1 MMSSSPSALA
11 AAAPLPDTHTVTSFD
26 GTSIAYDLYD
36 HASGSLVLVIP
47 GFWRFRRHPSMTR
60 FAAQLNA
67 LGYRAAVMDPRGHGD
82 SGGVY
87 GFNRHE
93 HHDAFAVAADLL
105 HRLPIESLTLV
116 GLSYGGAIAV
126 STAARHDLPVKSL
139 LLISPV
145 ADFRMIQPKINILTF
160 HNHIAWSQALHKPR
174 FDWRMRRSEKLR
186 ALDDIGRVHAPLC
199 LVHVKNDWL
208 VSHAHS
214 VALYEAA
221 NEPRELHVID
231 IEGNYHADRIFS
243 VASAEVDP
251 IIADFL
257 ARYAVR

>member
-1 MMSSSPSALA
+1 MMSSSRSALR
-11 AAAPLPDTHTVTSFD
+11 AAPPPAESHSVTSFD
-26 GTSIAYDLYD
+26 GTSIAYDVYD
-36 HASGSLVLVIP
+36 HTSRSLVLVIP

-82 SGGVY
+82 SRGTY
-87 GFNRHE
+87 GFNFHE
-93 HHDAFAVAADLL
+93 HHDVAAVAEDLL
-105 HRLPIESLTLV
+105 GRLPVESITLV

-126 STAARHDLPVKSL
+126 STAARHALPVASL

-174 FDWRMRRSEKLR
+174 FEWRMRRSEKLR
-186 ALDDIGRVHAPLC
+186 ALDDIGNVHAPVC

-208 VSHAHS
+208 VNHEHS

-231 IEGNYHADRIFS
+231 MDGNYHADRMFS
-243 VASAEVDP
+243 VASAKVDP
-251 IIADFL
+251 IIAEFL
-257 ARYAVR
+257 AKYTPV

>member
-1 MMSSSPSALA
+1 MSSSRPALA
-11 AAAPLPDTHTVTSFD
+11 AAAPLPETRTIVSFD
-26 GTSIAYDLYD
+26 GTPIAYDLYD
-36 HASGSLVLVIP
+36 RPSGSLVLVIP

-60 FAAQLNA
+60 FASQLNA

-82 SGGVY
+82 SGGTY
-87 GFNRHE
+87 GFNRDE
-93 HHDAFAVAADLL
+93 HHDAAAVAHDLL
-105 HRLPIESLTLV
+105 GRLPVESIALV

-126 STAARHDLPVKSL
+126 STAARHGLPVASL

-186 ALDDIGRVHAPLC
+186 ALDDIGAVHAPVC
-199 LVHVKNDWL
+199 LIHVKNDWL

-221 NEPRELHVID
+221 NEPKELHVID

-243 VASAEVDP
+243 VAAEHVDP
-251 IIADFL
+251 VIARFL
-257 ARYAVR
+257 ARYA